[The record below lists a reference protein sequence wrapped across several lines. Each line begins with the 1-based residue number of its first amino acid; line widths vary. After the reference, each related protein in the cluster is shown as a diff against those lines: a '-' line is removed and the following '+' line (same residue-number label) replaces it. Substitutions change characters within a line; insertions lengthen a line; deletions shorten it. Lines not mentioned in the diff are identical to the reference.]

1 MDWFPIRWLVG
12 ALLAAA
18 ALGGL
23 FLASAAGGGA
33 GYAAGLALFLMGV
46 LGVFAVI
53 GDGWRT
59 PGATSDARWA
69 DPLPSNG
76 ALRWMAAGVI
86 AAVGLMGL
94 FHASAA
100 AGSASY
106 SLGVAL
112 FLITLAYDFLLL
124 KDWFDRRDA

>member
-1 MDWFPIRWLVG
+1 MDWFPMRWLTG

-23 FLASAAGGGA
+23 FLASAAEGGA
-33 GYAAGLALFLMGV
+33 AYAGGLALFLVGV

-53 GDGWRT
+53 GDGWGWRT
-59 PGATSDARWA
+59 PAATWV

-76 ALRWMAAGVI
+76 AVRWVAAGVI

-94 FHASAA
+94 FHARAA
-100 AGSASY
+100 TAGSASY

-112 FLITLAYDFLLL
+112 FLIALAYDFLLL